1 MKLVVETVVRAPLP
15 RVWAWWTDYGKPGES
30 FVVDHGNGT
39 GIRSI
44 EANDGKVVV
53 FTDASPLA
61 GEIKR
66 RVEIL
71 EDHRLRDVGEGKR
84 PFVSDWSFVAVDEGT
99 RVRRFIE
106 FRHPVAEM
114 LGPIGRALAS
124 RLIKKDLV
132 AHARQCEAE
141 VG

>member
-1 MKLVVETVVRAPLP
+1 MKLRVETTVRRPLTH
-15 RVWAWWTDYGKPGES
+15 VWLWWTDYGKPGES

-44 EANDGKVVV
+44 EENDGKVVR
-53 FTDASPLA
+53 FTDSSPLA
-61 GEIKR
+61 GTIAR

-84 PFVSDWSFVAVDEGT
+84 PFVSDWSFIAVDGGT

-106 FRHPVAEM
+106 FRHPLAEA
-114 LGPIGRALAS
+114 LGPIGRAIAA

-132 AHARQCEAE
+132 AHARQCEADL
-141 VG
+141 